1 MNCWDYI
8 KCNKEVRY
16 SCPAFTSDRGDAC
29 WRVIGT
35 KCSEEKVG
43 HASLT
48 RKFKVCKT
56 CTFYTD
62 ILRVNANKAKIA

>member
-1 MNCWDYI
+1 MNCWDHN
-8 KCNKEVRY
+8 KCKDEVRC

-35 KCSEEKVG
+35 KCSKEKVG

-48 RKFKVCKT
+48 GKFKVCKT

-62 ILRVNANKAKIA
+62 ILRVKANQANSA